1 MRSTHAQAGTHPIV
15 ETKPAGTDA
24 GAHHGKAHRGDKHD
38 SKHSKHAKSAKPA
51 KPAKPAK
58 AAKVQSAPRRFLAA
72 AIKSPRQ
79 VGAIIPSSRFLGRAM
94 MRLAD
99 MENARTVIE
108 YGPGTG
114 TITSEIARALHPQ
127 ARFFAIEL
135 NESMAQVF
143 TRNHPNLKLYVRS
156 VADVEQLCSDEKL
169 PPASVDVIISGLP
182 WSVLPE
188 ALQTELLEATARVL
202 RPGGVMLTYGYH
214 SGLLLSA
221 GRKFSRALPRFFSK
235 VTRSKPVWLN
245 LPPAFVYRCEK

>member
-15 ETKPAGTDA
+15 ETKPAGADA
-24 GAHHGKAHRGDKHD
+24 GAHHGKAHRSDKHD
-38 SKHSKHAKSAKPA
+38 SKAGKHT

-58 AAKVQSAPRRFLAA
+58 AVKVQSAPRRFLAA

-114 TITSEIARALHPQ
+114 TITSEIVRSLHPQ
-127 ARFFAIEL
+127 SRFFAIEL

-143 TRNHPNLKLYVRS
+143 TRNHPHLKLYVRS
-156 VADVEQLCSDEKL
+156 VADVEQICSAEKL
-169 PPASVDVIISGLP
+169 PPGSVDVIISGLP

-188 ALQTELLEATARVL
+188 ALQTELLEATVRVL

-214 SGLLLSA
+214 GGLLLKA
-221 GRKFSRALPRFFSK
+221 GRKFSRSLPRFFSK